1 MNGAKREHEWDFSAS
16 NPQTLHVVG
25 AVAAVA
31 QQQLALMIAAATHLI
46 LIVLPHAHAAG
57 VARRLVLR
65 LVLLQQAPLLH
76 FLQSLWLVL
85 ESLPFIFLKRIYFEA
100 NVLMAAKHMHAIH
113 QHDDVHA
120 LRGVST
126 DELHATDTQQ
136 QVVVRQRVESEN
148 AAQMPLRVDEQID
161 VQPHEALAVQEGAA
175 VADEGSAGGLGVTE
189 PPHTHCVHH
198 GQEAI
203 GAAQRAAV
211 LLLLALH
218 HALRLTRVSCSHLR
232 RPRHPLAVLPR
243 ERLQRGG
250 QGLCEG
256 LQRGQQPRVVGRQL
270 LQRWH
275 VLRQQRGPDGGH
287 GVLLQKR
294 GQQLGGA
301 RNG

>member
-1 MNGAKREHEWDFSAS
+1 MNGAKREDGWDFSAS
-16 NPQTLHVVG
+16 IPQTLHVVG

-31 QQQLALMIAAATHLI
+31 QQQLALVIAAATDLI
-46 LIVLPHAHAAG
+46 LISLPRAHAAG
-57 VARRLVLR
+57 VARRVVLR

-76 FLQSLWLVL
+76 LLQSLWLVL

-126 DELHATDTQQ
+126 NYSNATDTQQ
-136 QVVVRQRVESEN
+136 EVAVRQRVESEN
-148 AAQMPLRVDEQID
+148 AAQTPLRVDEQID
-161 VQPHEALAVQEGAA
+161 VQPHEALAVQEGTA

-189 PPHTHCVHH
+189 PPHTHRVHH
-198 GQEAI
+198 GREAV

-218 HALRLTRVSCSHLR
+218 HALRLTRTARAHLR

-243 ERLQRGG
+243 ERLQRCG
-250 QGLCEG
+250 QGLREG
-256 LQRGQQPRVVGRQL
+256 LQRG
-270 LQRWH
+270 
-275 VLRQQRGPDGGH
+275 
-287 GVLLQKR
+287 
-294 GQQLGGA
+294 
-301 RNG
+301 

>member
-46 LIVLPHAHAAG
+46 LIVLPHAHAAR
-57 VARRLVLR
+57 VARRVVLR

-126 DELHATDTQQ
+126 DELHTTDTQQ
-136 QVVVRQRVESEN
+136 QVVVR
-148 AAQMPLRVDEQID
+148 
-161 VQPHEALAVQEGAA
+161 
-175 VADEGSAGGLGVTE
+175 
-189 PPHTHCVHH
+189 
-198 GQEAI
+198 
-203 GAAQRAAV
+203 
-211 LLLLALH
+211 
-218 HALRLTRVSCSHLR
+218 
-232 RPRHPLAVLPR
+232 
-243 ERLQRGG
+243 
-250 QGLCEG
+250 
-256 LQRGQQPRVVGRQL
+256 
-270 LQRWH
+270 
-275 VLRQQRGPDGGH
+275 
-287 GVLLQKR
+287 
-294 GQQLGGA
+294 
-301 RNG
+301 